1 MEYLEFSTNRTWA
14 TVFVEYSYDSS
25 TFYVNNVYVSVT
37 QYTNTNRTWDGYI
50 KVNGQTI
57 YSGGDSF
64 IPTTTEWYPL
74 GISGSAPVT
83 DTVTISFHK
92 KNYSAFFAVAG
103 SSSHQFSIAD
113 GTSQIVTTSS
123 GGSGSG
129 GDGDSGGSYIL
140 TIAQGTGT
148 ELTVKRTWDES
159 GHVGTGIIFPT
170 SDGYPIAE
178 YPIVHGDNHEI
189 EAKAKDGYELDSYK
203 YDTTTTLG
211 FKVTNLTRKYEET
224 DKVYRYT
231 LTSNGNARIESTATP
246 KQYKLTISEGSGSNL
261 TVTRISSNHKNGNS
275 GQLANGAAIYHDD
288 KLQITCD
295 ADTGYETPSIKIG
308 NTALSNGGEYVVSGN
323 TTVTSS
329 ASVKSYTLTLN
340 AEDPGVTIAVSRT
353 SSPLKGAA
361 NKTWTKYEEEASY
374 NDIYYGDVLT
384 ITFSS
389 DPEYKINNQ
398 QVNGEHF
405 ISGGTHTVADD
416 VYIVAITELSGV
428 VHIFSGSQFDN
439 YLIYVFNG
447 STWDQ
452 YIPYVFDG
460 TKWCICS

>member
-1 MEYLEFSTNRTWA
+1 MGINPS
-14 TVFVEYSYDSS
+14 
-25 TFYVNNVYVSVT
+25 SVT
-37 QYTNTNRTWDGYI
+37 QNGVTAWLTLSGSTVTVEVSSMSYSWRINGTN
-50 KVNGQTI
+50 
-57 YSGGDSF
+57 SGGDHGTYY
-64 IPTTTEWYPL
+64 IKENRNA
-74 GISGSAPVT
+74 SGSFTVSDDNHTYAFQVASGGRWSDGAPF
-83 DTVTISFHK
+83 TVTF
-92 KNYSAFFAVAG
+92 
-103 SSSHQFSIAD
+103 D
-113 GTSQIVTTSS
+113 S
-123 GGSGSG
+123 GGGDSGGG

-203 YDTTTTLG
+203 YDATTTLG

-231 LTSNGNARIESTATP
+231 LTSDGNARIESTATP
-246 KQYKLTISEGSGSNL
+246 KQYKLTISEGAGSNL
-261 TVTRISSNHKNGNS
+261 TVTRISSNHNNGSS
-275 GQLANGAAIYHDD
+275 GQLVNGAAIYHDD

-295 ADTGYETPSIKIG
+295 VDTGYETPSIKIG
-308 NTALSNGGEYVVSGN
+308 DTTLSSGGEYVVSGN

-374 NDIYYGDVLT
+374 DDIYYGDVLT
-384 ITFSS
+384 ITFAS

-428 VHIFSGSQFDN
+428 VHIFNGSQFDN

-447 STWDQ
+447 ITWDQ

-460 TKWCICS
+460 TNWNICS